1 MVIHQIPTFDP
12 NPSLKAA
19 LNFLRETGIQNFA
32 LIGRVA
38 TWVFLPTDRQQ
49 FTKDVDLAILTSDTA
64 KIEEALKHKGLK
76 TYPLPIGGVAVR
88 ESDLIVD
95 FIDRRLDGL
104 DFLFRKAIEYARR
117 DVEIFGEIVPVV
129 SLPYLIAMKLV
140 SGETKDDQDAKSL
153 LMVEELKYD
162 DLRPLVKLHLGT
174 GTANRLDVF
183 AREVGLLPPKGSY
196 KKSGPSE

>member
-1 MVIHQIPTFDP
+1 
-12 NPSLKAA
+12 
-19 LNFLRETGIQNFA
+19 
-32 LIGRVA
+32 LIARIA

-49 FTKDVDLAILTSDTA
+49 FTKDVDLVVLKKDSA
-64 KIEEALKHKGLK
+64 KIEETLKQKGLK
-76 TYPLPIGGVAVR
+76 IHILPIGGVAVR

-104 DFLFRKAIEYARR
+104 DLLFREAIENARK

-129 SLPYLIAMKLV
+129 SLPYLITMKLV

-153 LMVEELKYD
+153 LMIEGIKYD
-162 DLRPLVKLHLGT
+162 DLRSLVKRHLGA

-183 AREVGLLPPKGSY
+183 SREIGIRPPRKPY
-196 KKSGPSE
+196 KMSGPST